1 MYKFNSD
8 AIDAGTRLRLE
19 EEFFSNRFTLSYSG
33 LNRLLYS
40 PQLFYNDY
48 VLKGKQESID
58 KYLVEGKLIHC
69 LLLTPSEF
77 DKQFAITPKDLPSDS
92 AKALLHALFN
102 HHTELSQTEEY
113 DGRTQLEEYGN
124 AILDILVDMNLHQ
137 SLKTDTQRL
146 EKIIID
152 KNIEYWNYLLN
163 ADGRSIIDDNQL
175 EFAKQVVETIKA
187 KSKINKL
194 MGLSVDPFDKVQVLN
209 EFYVHLPAEHLPFD
223 LKGFIDNL
231 VIDHNAKVIRIN
243 DLKKSSKDIQNF
255 KDSIDYYRYDLQAA
269 MYYNLITN
277 TLAKE
282 YGYDVEFRFIV
293 VDSLMQVA
301 PYKVSY
307 KTMFEWVNN
316 LNTKLE
322 EASYHFNNRD
332 FDLPYIFAVNHEV
345 EL

>member
-77 DKQFAITPKDLPSDS
+77 EKQFAITPKDLPSDS
-92 AKALLHALFN
+92 AKSLLHSLFA
-102 HHTELSQTEEY
+102 HHTELSQTDDY

-137 SLKTDTQRL
+137 SLKTDAQRL

-187 KSKINKL
+187 KSRINQL
-194 MGLSVDPFDKVQVLN
+194 MGLTTDPFDKVQVLN
-209 EFYVHLPAEHLPFD
+209 EFYVHLPTEHLPFD

-269 MYYNLITN
+269 MYYNLIDN

-301 PYKVSY
+301 PYKVSD
-307 KTMFEWVNN
+307 KTMAEWVNN

-322 EASYHFNNRD
+322 EASYHFEKRD
-332 FDLPYIFAVNHEV
+332 FDLPYVFAVNHEV